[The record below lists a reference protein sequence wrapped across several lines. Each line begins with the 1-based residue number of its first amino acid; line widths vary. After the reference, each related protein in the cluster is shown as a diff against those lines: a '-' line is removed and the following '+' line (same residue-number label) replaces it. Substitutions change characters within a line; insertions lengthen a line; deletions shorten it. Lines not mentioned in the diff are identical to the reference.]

1 MYRVLTL
8 IILSAGLMACGN
20 TTHVVV
26 RDGEGTS
33 IALPA
38 DPSVKTQ
45 GQVYTVQPGDT
56 LYSIAWN
63 FSLDYRDLAAINN
76 IPVPYILESGQKLRL
91 SGSLSGAS
99 NQPVATESNG
109 VEVYAVGAPAFVE
122 TPVATTETPPA
133 AAEPAPAASVIVA
146 QTTTSPNSSSTAA
159 PAPVVQTSQT
169 TNTTA
174 APQQTKTT
182 PPANE
187 TKPVAATSTAT
198 PAATSSST
206 AATAATP
213 APAAAKPKAAPAVT
227 NAPVTKWVWPANG
240 RVTRGFSGN
249 YKGIDIEGPR
259 GEPIHATAA
268 GQVVY
273 SGTGLR
279 GYGQLIIIKHNTE
292 FLSAYAHNS
301 VVLVAEGDTVKQG
314 QKIAEMGDSGTNKV
328 KLHFELRLRGKPVD
342 PQKYLPRR

>member
-1 MYRVLTL
+1 MYRVLTS
-8 IILSAGLMACGN
+8 IMLSAGLMACSN
-20 TTHVVV
+20 TTPVAV
-26 RDGEGTS
+26 RDGEGVS
-33 IALPA
+33 LALPA

-63 FSLDYRDLAAINN
+63 FSLDYQDLAAINN

-91 SGSLSGAS
+91 SGNSSRTSSQL
-99 NQPVATESNG
+99 VAAASNG
-109 VEVYAVGAPAFVE
+109 VEVYSVDTPAFTGAPM
-122 TPVATTETPPA
+122 
-133 AAEPAPAASVIVA
+133 AEPAPSVISVHQTPPPDQSAASA
-146 QTTTSPNSSSTAA
+146 STPHTATS
-159 PAPVVQTSQT
+159 
-169 TNTTA
+169 TNIA
-174 APQQTKTT
+174 QTKTP
-182 PPANE
+182 PPAKQ
-187 TKPVAATSTAT
+187 TKPVANSTAT
-198 PAATSSST
+198 TATSSPTTT
-206 AATAATP
+206 ATS
-213 APAAAKPKAAPAVT
+213 APAAAKTAPAVT

-259 GEPIHATAA
+259 GEPVHATAA

-314 QKIAEMGDSGTNKV
+314 QKVAEMGDSGTNKV